1 MGEWM
6 VDRLEEISGFR
17 ERWTLEGLAMISWVW
32 ELGMG
37 RDRSVRERRAKSG
50 WFSSKAW
57 DGKAASFRGRKGDSN
72 PTRVGFYKEIRAG
85 ENSPIVKI
93 S

>member
-1 MGEWM
+1 MGEWIA
-6 VDRLEEISGFR
+6 DRLEEISGFR
-17 ERWTLEGLAMISWVW
+17 EMWTVKGLVRISWLW

-37 RDRSVRERRAKSG
+37 RDWRVWERRAEGG

-57 DGKAASFRGRKGDSN
+57 DGKAASFRGRKGESN
-72 PTRVGFYKEIRAG
+72 PTTVGFYKEIRAG
-85 ENSPIVKI
+85 ENSP

>member
-17 ERWTLEGLAMISWVW
+17 ERWTLEGLPRISWVW

-37 RDRSVRERRAKSG
+37 RDRTVRERRAKRG

-57 DGKAASFRGRKGDSN
+57 DGKAASFRGRKGRIKPHQSGVLRGN
-72 PTRVGFYKEIRAG
+72 QSR
-85 ENSPIVKI
+85 
-93 S
+93 

>member
-1 MGEWM
+1 MA
-6 VDRLEEISGFR
+6 DRLEEISGIR
-17 ERWTLEGLAMISWVW
+17 ERWTVKGLARISWLW

-37 RDRSVRERRAKSG
+37 RDWIVWERRAERG

-57 DGKAASFRGRKGDSN
+57 DGKAASFRGRKGESN

-85 ENSPIVKI
+85 ENSP